1 MVCMEIRSFLAGVL
15 CLYAVETLLPVF
27 GIKISVITPAP
38 WFNVAAAIIA
48 LVVAYYLFRN

>member
-1 MVCMEIRSFLAGVL
+1 MEIRSFLAGVL

-48 LVVAYYLFRN
+48 LVVAYYIFRN